1 MIWNQFAKHKIIL
14 ASQSP
19 RRQQLLAGLE
29 LEFEIRTKDTDES
42 YSSALQREEVAL
54 YLAEKKA
61 DAFIPELKEN
71 EILITADTTVY
82 IDGEILNKP
91 QDRNEAIDML
101 TKLSGKTHTVITG
114 VCLASCLKKFVF
126 HGETEVTFTALE
138 QKEIEH
144 YIDNYSP
151 FDKAGSYGAQDFIG
165 YIGIEK
171 MNGSYYNVMGLPL
184 HLVYQ
189 HLKSFFL

>member
-1 MIWNQFAKHKIIL
+1 MIWNQFSKHKIIL

-19 RRQQLLAGLE
+19 RRQQLLGGLE

-82 IDGEILNKP
+82 INGEILNKP
-91 QDRNEAIDML
+91 MDRDEAIKML
-101 TKLSGKTHTVITG
+101 TKLSGQTHTVITG
-114 VCLASCLKKFVF
+114 VCLANIKKKVVF
-126 HGETEVTFTALE
+126 HGETEVSFTKLE
-138 QKEIEH
+138 KWEIEH
-144 YIDNYSP
+144 YVDHYSP

-189 HLKSFFL
+189 HLESFL

>member
-1 MIWNQFAKHKIIL
+1 M
-14 ASQSP
+14 
-19 RRQQLLAGLE
+19 
-29 LEFEIRTKDTDES
+29 EFEIRTKDTDES

-82 IDGEILNKP
+82 INGEILNKP
-91 QDRNEAIDML
+91 QDRDEAIGML
-101 TKLSGKTHTVITG
+101 TKLSGHTHTVITG
-114 VCLASCLKKFVF
+114 VCIASVTKKAVF
-126 HGETEVTFTALE
+126 HGETEVTFTNLE
-138 QKEIEH
+138 KWEIDH
-144 YIDNYSP
+144 YIDHYAP

-189 HLKSFFL
+189 HLKSFL